1 MLRHIRSLV
10 TACRAIRRAVTIY
23 AWMKNAFAWLVGIPS
38 RLIASISSWWTG
50 TSPPNAGPATPR
62 KGKNRTDE
70 PAPSVGPRFPRL
82 RRLVSIFGSKPS
94 TPAAPISPTPL
105 KWWSGWWNSSEASA
119 DSPQCSSS
127 SIGTASPARPSARG
141 SSKRSAA
148 SSRRTSTKAGPAS
161 PSRSGA
167 KTNSNKNSKRDSKKR
182 C

>member
-1 MLRHIRSLV
+1 MPRPIRSLI
-10 TACRAIRRAVTIY
+10 TACRAIRQAVTIY

-38 RLIASISSWWTG
+38 RLIASISAWWKG
-50 TSPPNAGPATPR
+50 SSLPNAAPATGKTKR
-62 KGKNRTDE
+62 KGNVE
-70 PAPSVGPRFPRL
+70 PVPSVGPRFPRL
-82 RRLVSIFGSKPS
+82 KRLVSIFGSRPS
-94 TPAAPISPTPL
+94 TPAAPISPTPQ

-167 KTNSNKNSKRDSKKR
+167 KTNSNKNSRRDSKKR